1 MIIWITGISGSGKTT
16 LGKAYFNSIKKKH
29 KSSIF
34 IDGDSIREVFK
45 NDLKYSLKDRNLNAE
60 RLTRLVKL
68 LSEQKINVIVSANLT
83 SIKYRNWCKKN
94 LKNYVEIFISAELK
108 NLVKRDYKSL
118 YKKSLQGKIKNVVG
132 VDIKLNVPKYSNI
145 YLSNNSS
152 KKNFLKNVYII
163 KNYVKS
169 KKIKVF

>member
-16 LGKAYFNSIKKKH
+16 IGKAYFNILKKKY

-34 IDGDSIREVFK
+34 VDGDSERKVFQ
-45 NDLKYSLKDRNLNAE
+45 NDLKFSLKDRNLNAE
-60 RLTRLVKL
+60 RLTRLVKF
-68 LSEQKINVIVSANLT
+68 LSEQKINVVVSANLT

-108 NLVKRDYKSL
+108 NLIKRDYKSL

-132 VDIKLNVPKYSNI
+132 VDIKLNVPKFSNI
-145 YLSNNSS
+145 YLTNNST
-152 KKNFLKNVYII
+152 KKKFLKNLDII

-169 KKIKVF
+169 KKIKIF